1 MKLQLVRHATLRIQV
16 GNVRL
21 LVDPMLSDAG
31 TMDAVPNTPN
41 QRPNPLV
48 PLTVHAKELLEVDA
62 VLLTHSHRDHLDDT
76 AVTLLPKNLP
86 ILCQPADEQKL
97 KTMGFTDVL
106 PIDRE
111 RRWNEITINRTGG
124 QHGTGEIG
132 RQMGP
137 VSGYVLTHAGEPS
150 LYIAG
155 DTIWCQEVEEALKQY
170 QPAVTVLFSGAAQF
184 NAGDPI
190 TMAPGD
196 IAQVA
201 EKAPDTNIVVA
212 HMETWNHCLLTR
224 DDLRT
229 FLTKNKLDKQVHI
242 PEDGEWMDYV

>member
-1 MKLQLVRHATLRIQV
+1 
-16 GNVRL
+16 
-21 LVDPMLSDAG
+21 
-31 TMDAVPNTPN
+31 MDAVPNTPN

-212 HMETWNHCLLTR
+212 HM
-224 DDLRT
+224 
-229 FLTKNKLDKQVHI
+229 
-242 PEDGEWMDYV
+242 